1 MRAIHLVPAV
11 AVLVPLAAIGGVAQ
25 LDHPAAP
32 RPAAS
37 ATVTRQ
43 VAVTSATRACPPA
56 PGGGSAPVTLLGGRA
71 GATGTPG
78 QGSRID
84 LTALPPAG
92 QTLRPASP
100 VRAQGPGVVSL
111 LTLPAGTATGKK
123 GGPVAQGW
131 SVTGNGSMAQSME
144 AELADSTGMAAVRC
158 GAPGSDLWFVG
169 PGQQNGASKISVS
182 MMNVDSLAASVDVTV
197 ITDAGQSQAG
207 NNDTGITVPPHQTV
221 TESLSSVASGSSV
234 VAIEVHTSIG
244 RVVADVS
251 EGSSASTATSGTT
264 GTTTGATTGTTTGAT
279 TGTTTG
285 ATTGTTTDGTASASA
300 LTWLPVTAAP
310 STQLVIPGVP
320 PSGSAAGLFIAD
332 PGDSSA
338 KVTVTAITPQQ
349 KLRPFGT
356 QSVDLPGQSA
366 SYVALSPLGGI
377 NAALVITSNVPV
389 VAGVVVPG
397 AAADAATG
405 AAATAATATA
415 ATAPISQ
422 QAVVAG
428 NISGSGLAA
437 SVVLTAPGTA
447 ARVRLTEI
455 APASHGG
462 GSVTASQVVP
472 VKAGRTQVAA
482 VTAPKGAKH
491 GSAFAVVITPLA
503 GSGPVYAARVE
514 TKEQSTVVS
523 IIPAAST
530 LTTMSLPPVSNS
542 YNALSDRK
550 STR

>member
-1 MRAIHLVPAV
+1 MRAVHLVPAGV
-11 AVLVPLAAIGGVAQ
+11 VLVALAAIGGVAQ
-25 LDHPAAP
+25 LDHPAP

-37 ATVTRQ
+37 AAVIRP
-43 VAVTSATRACPPA
+43 VAITSAIRACPPA
-56 PGGGSAPVTLLGGRA
+56 PGSGSAPVALLGGRA
-71 GATGTPG
+71 GTTGPSSQVAGTSAQAAGTPG
-78 QGSRID
+78 QGSHID

-92 QTLRPASP
+92 LALRPASP
-100 VRAQGPGVVSL
+100 VRAQSPGVTSL
-111 LTLPAGTATGKK
+111 LTLPAGTVTGKK
-123 GGPVAQGW
+123 SGPVAQGW
-131 SVTGNGSMAQSME
+131 SVAGNGSMAQSME
-144 AELADSTGMAAVRC
+144 AELADSTGMATVRC
-158 GAPGSDLWFVG
+158 GTPGSDLWFVG
-169 PGQQNGASKISVS
+169 PGQQNGASKISLDL
-182 MMNVDSLAASVDVTV
+182 MNVDSLAASVDVSV

-207 NNDTGITVPPHQTV
+207 NDTGITVPAHQTV

-251 EGSSASTATSGTT
+251 EGPSDATSG
-264 GTTTGATTGTTTGAT
+264 
-279 TGTTTG
+279 
-285 ATTGTTTDGTASASA
+285 
-300 LTWLPVTAAP
+300 WLPVTAAP
-310 STQLVIPGVP
+310 STRLVIPGVP

-349 KLRPFGT
+349 NFRPFGA

-366 SYVALSPLGGI
+366 AYVALSPLGGT
-377 NAALVITSNVPV
+377 NAALEVTSNVPV

-397 AAADAATG
+397 S
-405 AAATAATATA
+405 AATAATATA
-415 ATAPISQ
+415 AATAATAPTATAATAPISE

-428 NISGSGLAA
+428 TTSGAGLSA
-437 SVVLTAPGTA
+437 SVVLSAPGA
-447 ARVRLTEI
+447 AAQVRLTEI

-482 VTAPKGAKH
+482 VAGPKGAKH
-491 GSAFAVVITPLA
+491 GAAFAVVITPLA

-523 IIPAAST
+523 IIPAASA
-530 LTTMSLPPVSNS
+530 LTTISLPPVRSS
-542 YNALSDRK
+542 YDAISR
-550 STR
+550 